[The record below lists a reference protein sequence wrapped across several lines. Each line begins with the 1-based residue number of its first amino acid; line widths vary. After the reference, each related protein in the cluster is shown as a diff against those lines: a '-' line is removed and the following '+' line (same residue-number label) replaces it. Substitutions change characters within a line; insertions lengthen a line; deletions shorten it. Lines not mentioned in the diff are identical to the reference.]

1 MAHTHDHLVA
11 SVSRQVTDRL
21 GSDVGGLFANCFANT
36 LSTTITTDPG
46 GRVFMVTG
54 DIPAMWLRDSTAQL
68 APYLHF
74 VTEDAALADTIAGVS
89 RRQQE
94 FVLTDPYAN
103 AFNRSADGAGHKDDH
118 TAMHDGVWE
127 RKYEI
132 DSLCY
137 PIQLAHAL
145 WSRTGRTDHLVRFA
159 AVADAAIGVWTTE
172 QDHEARSTYRF
183 ERPDPL
189 LPSDTLVRNGRG
201 PMTVPTG
208 LTWSGFRP
216 SDDAT
221 TFGYNIPANA
231 FAVVALRLVADLATA
246 VLDDAGLAARALEL
260 AGEID
265 RAIRDHGV
273 VDHPEH
279 GQVLAYE
286 VDGLGGAL
294 VMDDANVPSLLSL
307 PLLGWCDVDD
317 PLYLRTRAAVLSPTN
332 PFWFSGAAGSG
343 IGSPHTPGRNVWPIA
358 LAAQGL
364 TATSE
369 EERVALLD
377 RLCSTH
383 AGTLLMHESFDVDDP
398 ESYTR
403 PWFSWANAMF
413 CEFTLDVAGLRRP
426 AVAVAATA
434 AADGGAR

>member
-1 MAHTHDHLVA
+1 VAQTHDDLVA
-11 SVSRQVTDRL
+11 AVARQVTDRL
-21 GSDVGGLFANCFANT
+21 GPSVGGLFANCFANT
-36 LSTTITTDPG
+36 LSTTITAQPDGT
-46 GRVFMVTG
+46 VFMVTG

-68 APYLHF
+68 TPYLHF
-74 VTEDAALADTIAGVS
+74 VAEDEALADTVAGIS

-94 FVLTDPYAN
+94 FVLLDPYAN
-103 AFNRSADGAGHKDDH
+103 AFNRSADGAGHQDDH
-118 TAMHDGVWE
+118 TATNPGVWE

-137 PIQLAHAL
+137 PVQLAHAL
-145 WSRTGRTDHLVRFA
+145 WSRTGRTDHLARFRQ
-159 AVADAAIGVWTTE
+159 VAEAAIEVWTTE

-189 LPSDTLVRNGRG
+189 LPSDTLVRDGRG
-201 PMTVPTG
+201 SFTVPTG
-208 LTWSGFRP
+208 LTWSAFRP

-221 TFGYNIPANA
+221 VFGYNVPGNA
-231 FAVVALRLVADLATA
+231 FAVVALRLVAELATA
-246 VLDDAGLAARALEL
+246 VLDDGDLAGRALAL
-260 AGEID
+260 ADEID
-265 RAIRDHGV
+265 RAVREHGV

-279 GQVLAYE
+279 GRVLAYE

-307 PLLGWCDVDD
+307 PVLGWCEPDD

-358 LAAQGL
+358 LAVQGL

-369 EERVALLD
+369 DERASLLHQ
-377 RLCSTH
+377 LCSTH

-413 CEFTLDVAGLRRP
+413 CEFVLDLAGLRRP
-426 AVAVAATA
+426 AVAVAAA
-434 AADGGAR
+434 AAVDGGAR